1 MKTFSARPADIERG
15 WLLIDADGVVLG
27 RLAAYVATRLRGKHK
42 PLFTPHVDC
51 GDHVVVVNAEKVR
64 LTGRKRTDKVF
75 YWHTGHPGGIK
86 QRTMGQ
92 ILDGRYPERAIEKAV
107 ERMIARGPLGRSVLK
122 KLHVY
127 KGPDH
132 PHAGQKPAPVDLALL
147 NPKNKRQG

>member
-1 MKTFSARPADIERG
+1 MKTYSARPADIEPD

-27 RLAAYVATRLRGKHK
+27 RLATYVATRLRGKHK

-51 GDHVVVVNAEKVR
+51 GDHVVVINAEKVR
-64 LTGRKRTDKVF
+64 LTGRKRTDKIF

-92 ILDGRYPERAIEKAV
+92 ILDGRYPERAIVKAV
-107 ERMIARGPLGRSVLK
+107 ERMIARGPLGRAVMK

-127 KGPDH
+127 KGPEH
-132 PHAGQKPAPVDLALL
+132 PHGGQQPQSVDLALL